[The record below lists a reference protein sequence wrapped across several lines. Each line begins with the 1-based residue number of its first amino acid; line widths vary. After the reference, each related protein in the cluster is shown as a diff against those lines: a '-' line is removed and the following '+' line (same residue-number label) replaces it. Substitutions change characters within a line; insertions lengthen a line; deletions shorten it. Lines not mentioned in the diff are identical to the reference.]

1 MKKRQAIGLLAA
13 AAVTAL
19 ATTVGAQFGA
29 QAAPIPAP
37 AALDAAPA
45 AALGTTALPQHR
57 PRKPAKKPLAGLRI
71 LISNDDSMQA
81 ARENG
86 KDGIGLYDMR
96 KSLCA
101 AGADVVVVAP
111 WGYMSGAGGSVTNSG
126 SFTAERRTALPDG
139 YQADC
144 GSAPSG
150 GAVFG
155 LCRGDVCTP
164 DTPSAT
170 PADTVKFALH
180 DGLKAL
186 VGWKK
191 APDLVV
197 TGINSGPNVSASI
210 NDSGT
215 VGAAIAAIDN
225 GVPAVAFSGH
235 VEAVSDTV
243 TRPTYVAAADFGARL
258 IGKLRAKRLLTDAYV
273 LNVNYPD
280 VTNGQRP
287 GKPVWTR
294 VGLGTFGVHTYTPAT
309 SGSRTFTIGWAV
321 CPADH
326 CVDEPRRDADSTA
339 LFAGKITLTAITRDR
354 TLQTGQDARLRRL
367 VKSGQLMR

>member
-1 MKKRQAIGLLAA
+1 MRRKHGIGLLAA
-13 AAVTAL
+13 VAVAAI
-19 ATTVGAQFGA
+19 ATSVGGQFGA
-29 QAAPIPAP
+29 QAAEPV
-37 AALDAAPA
+37 AAQGGSDAAA
-45 AALGTTALPQHR
+45 ATLGATAVAKHHPQ
-57 PRKPAKKPLAGLRI
+57 KPAKKPLAGLRI
-71 LISNDDSMQA
+71 LMSNDDSMQA
-81 ARENG
+81 ARANG

-101 AGADVVVVAP
+101 AGADVVVIAP
-111 WGYMSGAGGSVTNSG
+111 WGYMSGAGGAVTNSG
-126 SFTAERRTALPDG
+126 QFTAEQRTALPAG
-139 YQADC
+139 YEDDC
-144 GSAPSG
+144 ASAPSG

-155 LCRGDVCTP
+155 LCRDTGCTP
-164 DTPSAT
+164 DSLSAT

-180 DGLKAL
+180 GGLKAL

-215 VGAAIAAIDN
+215 VGSAIAGIDN
-225 GVPAVAFSGH
+225 EVPAIAFSGH
-235 VEAVSDTV
+235 VEPVSDTV

-258 IGKLRAKRLLTDAYV
+258 IAQLRAKRLLTDAYV

-294 VGLGTFGVHTYTPAT
+294 VGLGTFGVHAYSPTA

-321 CPADH
+321 CPAEH
-326 CVDEPRRDADSTA
+326 CIDEPRRDADSTA
-339 LFAGKITLTAITRDR
+339 LFAGKITLTALTRDR
-354 TLQTGQDARLRRL
+354 TLQTGEDHRLRAL

>member
-1 MKKRQAIGLLAA
+1 MRNKKLQVGLLAGI
-13 AAVTAL
+13 AL
-19 ATTVGAQFGA
+19 AAIITPQFVA
-29 QAAPIPAP
+29 QAAPASVQSAP
-37 AALDAAPA
+37 AAVA
-45 AALGTTALPQHR
+45 AALGAEAFPQHR
-57 PRKPAKKPLAGLRI
+57 ESTKKPLAGMRI
-71 LISNDDSMQA
+71 LMSNDDSMQA
-81 ARENG
+81 SRANG

-101 AGADVVVVAP
+101 AGADVVVIAP

-126 SFTAERRTALPDG
+126 QFTAAQRTTLPTG
-139 YQADC
+139 YESDC

-155 LCRGDVCTP
+155 LCRGTACTA
-164 DTPSAT
+164 DSLSAT

-186 VGWKK
+186 VGWTK

-215 VGAAIAAIDN
+215 VGAALAAIDN
-225 GVPAVAFSGH
+225 EVPAVAFSGH
-235 VEAVSDTV
+235 VESVSDLV
-243 TRPTYVAAADFGARL
+243 TRPTYLAAADFGAQL
-258 IGKLRAKRLLTDAYV
+258 IGQLRAKRLLTDDFV

-280 VTNGQRP
+280 VTNGQQP

-294 VGLGTFGVHTYTPAT
+294 VGLGTFGVHTYTA
-309 SGSRTFTIGWAV
+309 SEEGSKTFTIGWAV

-339 LFAGKITLTAITRDR
+339 LFAGKITLTALTRDR
-354 TLQTGQDARLRRL
+354 TLQTGEDSRLRRL
-367 VKSGQLMR
+367 VQSGQLLR

>member
-1 MKKRQAIGLLAA
+1 MKRKLRIGLLAA
-13 AAVTAL
+13 AAVAAT
-19 ATTVGAQFGA
+19 ATTVTAQFGA
-29 QAAPIPAP
+29 QAAPMPAP
-37 AALDAAPA
+37 AGPDAAPA
-45 AALGTTALPQHR
+45 AALGAALPQHNTK
-57 PRKPAKKPLAGLRI
+57 KPAKKPLAGLRI

-81 ARENG
+81 ARDNG

-126 SFTAERRTALPDG
+126 QFTAERRTALPAG
-139 YQADC
+139 YEADC

-155 LCRGDVCTP
+155 LCRGTACTP

-215 VGAAIAAIDN
+215 VGAAISAIDN

-235 VEAVSDTV
+235 VEPVSDTV
-243 TRPTYVAAADFGARL
+243 TRPTYLAAADFGAQL
-258 IGKLRAKRLLTDAYV
+258 IGKLRANRLLTDAYV

-280 VTNGQRP
+280 VTNGQKP

-294 VGLGTFGVHTYTPAT
+294 VGLGTFGVHTYTPTA

-326 CVDEPRRDADSTA
+326 CVNEPRRDADSTA
-339 LFAGKITLTAITRDR
+339 LFAGKITLTAISRDR
-354 TLQTGQDARLRRL
+354 TLQTGEDARLRTL
-367 VKSGQLMR
+367 VQSGRLMR